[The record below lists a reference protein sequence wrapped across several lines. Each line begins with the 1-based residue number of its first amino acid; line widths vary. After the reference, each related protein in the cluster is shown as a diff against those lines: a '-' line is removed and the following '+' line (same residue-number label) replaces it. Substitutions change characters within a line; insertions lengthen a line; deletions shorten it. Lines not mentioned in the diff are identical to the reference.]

1 MQDFSKG
8 SNSLLRAVQNW
19 AKWMVPP
26 KHYSQFIKGIY
37 GMDEEMDVECCEKAE
52 KIDRE
57 VLDINSDKFDIDVWK
72 VFTREK
78 LMRQKERAEKEAACK
93 EALKEIKEEIGYK
106 DEDHDRKSL
115 AYKLKEECEE
125 SWLSKEELEKY
136 KQRYKDIR
144 DEQDLIMSSLI
155 NLSFPNDFMKS
166 SYVQQYKQLEAQKMI
181 VVDTIMNSYGG
192 RRTAGRGIWNDKLT
206 EKNVNTVYAEVDG

>member
-8 SNSLLRAVQNW
+8 SNSLLRMVQNW
-19 AKWMVPP
+19 AKWMCPP
-26 KHYSQFIKGIY
+26 KPYSQFIKGIY
-37 GMDEEMDVECCEKAE
+37 EMDEEMDVECCEKAE

-78 LMRQKERAEKEAACK
+78 LIRQKERAEKERACK

-106 DEDHDRKSL
+106 DEDDDHKSF
-115 AYKLKEECEE
+115 AYKLKKDCEE
-125 SWLSKEELEKY
+125 SWLSKEDLEKY

-144 DEQDLIMSSLI
+144 DEQDLIMTSLI

-192 RRTAGRGIWNDKLT
+192 RLSAGHSIWNDKLT
-206 EKNVNTVYAEVDG
+206 GSDPNTVYAEVQ

>member
-1 MQDFSKG
+1 MFSTYEDF
-8 SNSLLRAVQNW
+8 
-19 AKWMVPP
+19 
-26 KHYSQFIKGIY
+26 
-37 GMDEEMDVECCEKAE
+37 EEYDEKAE

-57 VLDINSDKFDIDVWK
+57 VLDIDSDKFDLDVWK

-78 LMRQKERAEKEAACK
+78 LMRHKERAERDRACK
-93 EALKEIKEEIGYK
+93 EALKEIKEETGYK
-106 DEDHDRKSL
+106 DEDYDKSL
-115 AYKLKEECEE
+115 AFKLKHECTE

-136 KQRYKDIR
+136 KKRYEEIR
-144 DEQDLIMSSLI
+144 DEQDLILSSLI

-192 RRTAGRGIWNDKLT
+192 KRSANRQIWNDNLT
-206 EKNVNTVYAEVDG
+206 KEDVNTVYAG

>member
-8 SNSLLRAVQNW
+8 SSLALLKMVQNW
-19 AKWMVPP
+19 AKWMGPQP
-26 KHYSQFIKGIY
+26 KSYSQFIKGLY
-37 GMDEEMDVECCEKAE
+37 DMDEDMEVDCCEKAE

-57 VLDINSDKFDIDVWK
+57 VLDIDSDKFDIDVWK

-78 LMRQKERAEKEAACK
+78 LMRQKEHAEKEKACK
-93 EALKEIKEEIGYK
+93 EALKEIKEEIGFR
-106 DEDHDRKSL
+106 DEDHERKSL

-155 NLSFPNDFMKS
+155 NLSFPNDFMKG

-192 RRTAGRGIWNDKLT
+192 GRAANHSIWNDKLT
-206 EKNVNTVYAEVDG
+206 GGDPNTVYANA

>member
-1 MQDFSKG
+1 MQDFSKET
-8 SNSLLRAVQNW
+8 NSLLRMVQNW
-19 AKWMVPP
+19 AKWMPP
-26 KHYSQFIKGIY
+26 KSYSQFIKGIY
-37 GMDEEMDVECCEKAE
+37 GMDEEMEVDCCEKAE

-57 VLDINSDKFDIDVWK
+57 VLDIDSDKFDMDVWK

-78 LMRQKERAEKEAACK
+78 LMRQKERAEKERACK
-93 EALKEIKEEIGYK
+93 EALKEIKEEIGFK
-106 DEDHDRKSL
+106 DEDHERKSI
-115 AYKLKEECEE
+115 AYKIKEECEE

-136 KQRYKDIR
+136 KKKYKDIR

-192 RRTAGRGIWNDKLT
+192 RRSAGRGIWNDKLT
-206 EKNVNTVYAEVDG
+206 GSDSNTVYAEAQ

>member
-1 MQDFSKG
+1 MFSTYEDFEE
-8 SNSLLRAVQNW
+8 
-19 AKWMVPP
+19 
-26 KHYSQFIKGIY
+26 
-37 GMDEEMDVECCEKAE
+37 DEYCDEKAE

-57 VLDINSDKFDIDVWK
+57 VLDIDSDKFDLDVWK

-78 LMRQKERAEKEAACK
+78 LMRQKERAERDKACK

-106 DEDHDRKSL
+106 DEDHERKSL
-115 AYKLKEECEE
+115 AFKLKEECTEP
-125 SWLSKEELEKY
+125 WLSKEELEKY

-144 DEQDLIMSSLI
+144 DEQDLILSSLI

-192 RRTAGRGIWNDKLT
+192 KRTANRQIWNNNLT
-206 EKNVNTVYAEVDG
+206 KEDVNTVYAD

>member
-1 MQDFSKG
+1 MFNTYEDFEE
-8 SNSLLRAVQNW
+8 
-19 AKWMVPP
+19 
-26 KHYSQFIKGIY
+26 
-37 GMDEEMDVECCEKAE
+37 DEYCDEKAE

-57 VLDINSDKFDIDVWK
+57 VLDPDSDKFDLDVWK

-78 LMRQKERAEKEAACK
+78 LMRQKERAEKDKACK

-106 DEDHDRKSL
+106 DEDCEPKSL
-115 AYKLKEECEE
+115 AFKLKQECTET
-125 SWLSKEELEKY
+125 WLSKEELEKY

-144 DEQDLIMSSLI
+144 DEQDLILSSLI

-166 SYVQQYKQLEAQKMI
+166 SYVQQYRQLEAQKMI

-192 RRTAGRGIWNDKLT
+192 KRSANRQIWNDNLT
-206 EKNVNTVYAEVDG
+206 EKDVNTVYAG

>member
-1 MQDFSKG
+1 MFSTYEDF
-8 SNSLLRAVQNW
+8 
-19 AKWMVPP
+19 
-26 KHYSQFIKGIY
+26 
-37 GMDEEMDVECCEKAE
+37 EESEYCDEKAE

-57 VLDINSDKFDIDVWK
+57 VLDPDSDKFDFDVWK

-78 LMRQKERAEKEAACK
+78 LMRQKERAEKDKACK

-106 DEDHDRKSL
+106 DEDYEPKSH
-115 AYKLKEECEE
+115 AFKLKHECTE

-144 DEQDLIMSSLI
+144 DEQDLILSSLI

-192 RRTAGRGIWNDKLT
+192 KRSANRQIWNDNLT
-206 EKNVNTVYAEVDG
+206 EKDVNTVYAG